1 MSNAEILLLFVEA
14 NAEDRAL
21 ATKLISIVVDD
32 ETHRGKCSVW
42 QLERFLS
49 LHSHPTVDRSLEAT
63 LDNAAAGLVVQQEA
77 NPYCPMTVYE
87 WLVRFGDLLGGRQET
102 AAAADALEENGW
114 HTVNELLAAKPEID
128 KLKQAGVGEK
138 QAEFIAT
145 VVKWDEDRPDVLRGL
160 CLPDRWRVLHELL
173 LAFPGETDE
182 AIRVL
187 TQAVCTTNGRGLV
200 SLHQIAA
207 FVSRY
212 NNEQSQEHHEQVS
225 SDWKGGGAAAALL
238 DVQDELLGAARPPKV
253 EPPPPPVEEP
263 TFVSTWLADVG
274 LPELHDM
281 FEEQGITEES
291 DLDQPLFN
299 PGEMGRLTKTVGQQ
313 RRLVKAL
320 KVLHGKRDLHVNS

>member
-1 MSNAEILLLFVEA
+1 MWFVEA

-21 ATKLISIVVDD
+21 AAKLISIVVDG
-32 ETHRGKCSVW
+32 ETHRGKCSLW

-49 LHSHPTVDRSLEAT
+49 LHSHPTIDGSLEAT
-63 LDNAAAGLVVQQEA
+63 VDNAAAGLVGQQEA
-77 NPYCPMTVYE
+77 EPYCPMTVYD
-87 WLVRFGDLLGGRQET
+87 WLVRFGDLLGGREAT

-114 HTVNELLAAKPEID
+114 RTVNELLAAKPDVD
-128 KLKQAGVGEK
+128 KLKTAGVDEK

-145 VVKWDEDRPDVLRGL
+145 VVKWDEDRPDLLRGL
-160 CLPDRWRVLHELL
+160 CLPDRWRVLQELL
-173 LAFPGETDE
+173 LAFPDE
-182 AIRVL
+182 PDGAIRAL

-212 NNEQSQEHHEQVS
+212 NDQQSQEHHEQIP

-238 DVQDELLGAARPPKV
+238 DVQDELLRAVRPPKV
-253 EPPPPPVEEP
+253 EPPPPPVQEP
-263 TFVSTWLADVG
+263 TFVSTWLTDVG
-274 LPELHDM
+274 LPELCDM
-281 FEEQGITEES
+281 FEEQGITDES

-299 PGEMGRLTKTVGQQ
+299 PAEMGRLTKTVGQQ